1 MKMYNDMMNHT
12 MTLQELYNDWFNY
25 EGFSIFP
32 TDYIDN
38 PLTNSLNRKILNHY
52 WFREIGLE
60 TPDRFIFNFQTS
72 YLEHIDGYLEF
83 KKAMAREFEIFI
95 NNKTTTD
102 IENITKNTLENIT
115 GNNASDKTTSTNISN
130 NIILDKRGLTGRGN
144 LIDNEQ
150 IPYTST
156 TQNENYSTSRTWEKA
171 DNKVEDSTTT
181 QGENANIHTS
191 TSTFNSVADV
201 EGMQAII
208 SKSLTMSE
216 IEMLDIFIK
225 KYPNI
230 DLDFIKKLEDNF
242 MMVY

>member
-1 MKMYNDMMNHT
+1 MYNDMMNHT
-12 MTLQELYNDWFNY
+12 MTLQELYKDWFNY

-32 TDYIDN
+32 PEYVDN
-38 PLTNSLNRKILNHY
+38 VLTNNLNKKILNHF
-52 WFREIGLE
+52 WLREIGVE

-72 YLEHIDGYLEF
+72 YLEHIDNYIVF
-83 KKAMAREFEIFI
+83 KKAMARDFEIFI

-102 IENITKNTLENIT
+102 IENITKNTIENVT
-115 GNNASDKTTSTNISN
+115 GNNASDTTTSTNTSN
-130 NIILDKRGLTGRGN
+130 NITLDKRGLTGRGN
-144 LIDNEQ
+144 LIDTEQ

-156 TQNENYSTSRTWEKA
+156 LQNENYSTSRTWEKA
-171 DNKVEDSTTT
+171 DNKVEDTTT
-181 QGENANIHTS
+181 AQNENENIHTS
-191 TSTFNSVADV
+191 TSTFNSTADV

-216 IEMLDIFIK
+216 IEMLDIFIR

-230 DLDFIKKLEDNF
+230 DLDFIKKLEENF